1 MLRFEV
7 FGLSSHGQGQG
18 VVAVKWQRYDL
29 RSVFQWQPYPRLFVI
44 PGASKRS
51 ASAVARAVFRV
62 VQFMPA
68 LVFSQILLGG
78 IFLPREQLPE
88 VLRAISDGLPLSHA
102 IDALRAVADDSHD
115 AA

>member
-1 MLRFEV
+1 M
-7 FGLSSHGQGQG
+7 
-18 VVAVKWQRYDL
+18 
-29 RSVFQWQPYPRLFVI
+29 
-44 PGASKRS
+44 
-51 ASAVARAVFRV
+51 FRV

-78 IFLPREQLPE
+78 IFLPREQLLE

-102 IDALRAVADDSHD
+102 IDALQAVADDSRN